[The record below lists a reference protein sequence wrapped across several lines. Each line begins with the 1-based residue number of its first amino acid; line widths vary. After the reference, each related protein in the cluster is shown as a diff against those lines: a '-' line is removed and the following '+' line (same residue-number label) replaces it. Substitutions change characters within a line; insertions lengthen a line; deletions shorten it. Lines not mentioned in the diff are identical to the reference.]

1 MKKKN
6 NRKVWWA
13 ISVLVVAAA
22 VLAIWRGAFFM
33 REEAEEDP
41 NKGGTEQAA
50 PVEIPQGALSIV
62 DGGATPNDDTDDLAA
77 IQATLDR
84 AASENQAVY
93 IPPGNYRLSGILVV
107 KGVKLLGDGA
117 DQAILKST
125 APDNGSIDVE
135 GDGAVL
141 AGFAHVYET
150 TVERGNGANDK
161 NSITVRGATNFTIQ
175 ALQINKSS
183 TAGIF
188 VGDESSNG
196 IIKDNKLIG
205 TGADGIHITNGSTGV
220 VVENNSVREAGDD
233 TIAVVSYEE
242 NPKVT
247 SDIEIRGNDVGYG
260 SKARGISVVGGE
272 NVTIENNEIRDTE
285 MAGIYISVE
294 KEWDTRNV
302 KNVVV
307 NNNTIEHTGTRIAS
321 EHPNILVYASQGN
334 IDEVKFNGN
343 TIADSVHGG
352 IGVWGDGKIGN
363 IYFDAN
369 KLENT
374 QGLATNF
381 KTGIIHSEGNI
392 GF

>member
-6 NRKVWWA
+6 NRKLWWA

-33 REEAEEDP
+33 REETKEEP
-41 NKGGTEQAA
+41 NNEETAQTA

-62 DGGATPNDDTDDLAA
+62 EGGATPNDDTDDLAA

-84 AASENQAVY
+84 AAEQKQAVY

-117 DQAILKST
+117 DQAILTST

-141 AGFAHVYET
+141 AGFAHVYEK

-175 ALQINKSS
+175 ALQITKSS

-196 IIKDNKLIG
+196 IIKDNKLTG
-205 TGADGIHITNGSTGV
+205 TGADGIHITNGSTGISI
-220 VVENNSVREAGDD
+220 ENNSVREAGDD

-247 SDIEIRGNDVGYG
+247 SDITIRGNDVGYG

-272 NVTIENNEIRDTE
+272 NVTIENNKIRDTE

-307 NNNTIEHTGTRIAS
+307 NENTIEHTGTRVAG

-352 IGVWGDGKIGN
+352 IGVWGSGQIGN

-381 KTGIIHSEGNI
+381 KSGTIHSEGNI